1 VTLEQQQVETPSGGS
16 APSDGNAGDS
26 QAGESR
32 LRRWVERWR
41 PAAPVLM
48 LFAIGV
54 GAVFGLTYLG
64 GVGLDREAA
73 QTSLMEMSS
82 QVTDRSKT
90 LESIARDYA
99 WWDSAVENLAVRF
112 SPSWAKDNLGPL
124 TIPASYPQVTG
135 ILAVGGD
142 NRVLYGFIGNG
153 ELARGT
159 ALEFSGGFAALM
171 DAARSRASDV
181 PVPVHAVLGRGD
193 MVYLAGAAAVTP
205 HRRLSNADPSPPVLI
220 MLTAL
225 DADTL
230 GAISEATHVNGLQTA
245 ARIASDAIGQPL
257 IGADGSPVA
266 YLTWSPSRPGQRLIE
281 RLLVPIALVTLLLA
295 ALGLMALDQILRARR
310 AAENYAD
317 LVAAKNASLQQA
329 ASLLGITFDS
339 IDEGIVVLSRD
350 GEIRHWN
357 QTYERMWHFPPDT
370 LKIGMKLQDL
380 IVWKLRDGGYE
391 LLDDASGEWGE
402 DVAPTLQSEP
412 VPIRRRLYR
421 EPRGRLIESRRF
433 EMPGGAGQIGVTRD
447 LTDLKHR
454 EQALI
459 EAREQ
464 AVVANRA
471 KSEFLANVS
480 HELRTPL
487 NAVIGF
493 SEVLEVELYG
503 AIENPRYR
511 SYIRDIRKSGLHLLS
526 LINDILDFSKIEAG
540 KLELRLELCDCA
552 VIAEDA
558 GRQVSRQAET
568 QGLSF
573 AIDLPPSP
581 VTIQADARAV
591 FRALLNI
598 LSNAVK
604 FTPAGGTVTLR
615 YRHNAD
621 GAAVF
626 SVADTG
632 IGIAPADIAKALSPF
647 GQIDSDI
654 ARRFRGTGLG
664 LSIVKGICE
673 LHGGTLD
680 IDSEVGIGTTVTIV
694 IPDQRRRGATGA
706 KATPHQPAAVD

>member
-1 VTLEQQQVETPSGGS
+1 MVIGQQQDEIPGGGI
-16 APSDGNAGDS
+16 ARSDS
-26 QAGESR
+26 RIGELR
-32 LRRWVERWR
+32 LRRWLDRWR

-73 QTSLMEMSS
+73 RTSLMEMSS
-82 QVTDRSKT
+82 QVTDRAKT

-99 WWDSAVENLAVRF
+99 WWDSSVENLAIRF
-112 SPSWAKDNLGPL
+112 SPNWARDNLGPL

-142 NRVLYGFIGNG
+142 NQVLYGFIGNR
-153 ELARGT
+153 EIARGAT
-159 ALEFSGGFAALM
+159 PEFSGGFAALM
-171 DAARSRASDV
+171 DEARARATDV
-181 PVPVHAVLGRGD
+181 PVPVHAALGRGGL
-193 MVYLAGAAAVTP
+193 VYLAGAAAVTP
-205 HRRLSNADPSPPVLI
+205 YTRIAGQSAAPQPVLI

-225 DADTL
+225 DAANL
-230 GAISEATHVNGLQTA
+230 NAIAQASRVDGLKTA
-245 ARIASDAIGQPL
+245 ARIGSGTIGHPL
-257 IGADGSPVA
+257 IGADGTHVA
-266 YLTWSPSRPGQRLIE
+266 YLTWRPPQPGRHLIE
-281 RLLVPIALVTLLLA
+281 RLLLPIALVTLLLA
-295 ALGLMALDQILRARR
+295 TLCVMALDQLLRTRR
-310 AAENYAD
+310 AAESYAD

-329 ASLLGITFDS
+329 AGLLGVTIDS
-339 IDEGIVVLSRD
+339 IDEGIVVLGND

-357 QTYERMWHFPPDT
+357 QTYERMWNFPPGVLQT
-370 LKIGMKLQDL
+370 GMKLQDL
-380 IVWKLRDGGYE
+380 IAWKLNSGDYE
-391 LLDDASGEWGE
+391 MVDDHNEWCGDVPPVERGERE
-402 DVAPTLQSEP
+402 
-412 VPIRRRLYR
+412 PIRRRLYR

-447 LTDLKHR
+447 LTDLKAR

-464 AVVANRA
+464 AVIANRA

-540 KLELRLELCDCA
+540 KMELRLELCDCS
-552 VIAEDA
+552 VIADDA
-558 GRQVSRQAET
+558 AHQVSHQAAEQNLT
-568 QGLSF
+568 F
-573 AIDLPPSP
+573 AIELPPVP
-581 VTIQADARAV
+581 LTIQADARSV
-591 FRALLNI
+591 FRALLNM

-604 FTPAGGTVTLR
+604 FTPPGGTVTLR
-615 YRHNAD
+615 YRRNAE

-626 SVADTG
+626 SVSDTG

-673 LHGGTLD
+673 LHGGSLD
-680 IDSEVGIGTTVTIV
+680 IDSEVGVGTTVTIV
-694 IPDQRRRGATGA
+694 IPDQRRRGMSPS
-706 KATPHQPAAVD
+706 KVTPREPAAV

>member
-1 VTLEQQQVETPSGGS
+1 MGRGQQQDQNPFSGDARGVS
-16 APSDGNAGDS
+16 ARG
-26 QAGESR
+26 QAR
-32 LRRWVERWR
+32 LRRWLERWR

-73 QTSLMEMSS
+73 QTSLMEMSG
-82 QVTDRSKT
+82 QVSDRAKT

-112 SPSWAKDNLGPL
+112 SPNWARDNIGPL

-142 NRVLYGFIGNG
+142 DRVLYGFIGPR
-153 ELARGT
+153 EVARGT
-159 ALEFSGGFAALM
+159 LPEFIGGFAELM
-171 DAARSRASDV
+171 DAARSRATDV

-193 MVYLAGAAAVTP
+193 TVYLAAAAAVTP
-205 HRRLSNADPSPPVLI
+205 YIRPAGPVAPQPVLV

-225 DADTL
+225 DAASL
-230 GAISEATHVNGLQTA
+230 NAIALATRVEGLRTA
-245 ARIASDAIGQPL
+245 AAIESGAIGQPL
-257 IGADGSPVA
+257 VGADGTPVA
-266 YLTWSPSRPGQRLIE
+266 YLTWRPPQPGQHLID

-295 ALGLMALDQILRARR
+295 TLCVMALDQLLRTRR
-310 AAENYAD
+310 AAESYAD

-329 ASLLGITFDS
+329 ASLLGVTIDS
-339 IDEGIVVLSRD
+339 IDEGIVVLGNG

-357 QTYERMWHFPPDT
+357 QTYERMWNFPPGV
-370 LKIGMKLQDL
+370 LKTGMKLQDL
-380 IVWKLRDGGYE
+380 IAWKLRDGGYE
-391 LLDDASGEWGE
+391 LIDDDSEWCGDVPAAKRGERE
-402 DVAPTLQSEP
+402 
-412 VPIRRRLYR
+412 PIRRRLYR
-421 EPRGRLIESRRF
+421 EPKGRLIESRRF

-447 LTDLKHR
+447 LTELKAR

-526 LINDILDFSKIEAG
+526 LINDILDFSKLEAG
-540 KLELRLELCDCA
+540 KLELRLELCDCSA
-552 VIAEDA
+552 IADDA
-558 GRQVSRQAET
+558 GRQVSHQAGL
-568 QGLSF
+568 QGLSLVM
-573 AIDLPPSP
+573 DLPATPL
-581 VTIQADARAV
+581 VIQADARAV
-591 FRALLNI
+591 FRALLNM

-604 FTPAGGTVTLR
+604 FTPAGNVTLR
-615 YRHNAD
+615 YRRNAE

-632 IGIAPADIAKALSPF
+632 IGIAAADIEKALSPF

-654 ARRFRGTGLG
+654 ARRYRGTGLG

-673 LHGGTLD
+673 LHGGTID
-680 IDSEVGIGTTVTIV
+680 IDSEVGVGTTVTIV
-694 IPDQRRRGATGA
+694 IPDQRRRGAQGVRV
-706 KATPHQPAAVD
+706 TPREPAAV

>member
-1 VTLEQQQVETPSGGS
+1 MARGQQQVENFPGGIARSDSGS
-16 APSDGNAGDS
+16 
-26 QAGESR
+26 GEPR
-32 LRRWVERWR
+32 LRRWLERWR

-82 QVTDRSKT
+82 QVADRTKT

-99 WWDSAVENLAVRF
+99 WWDSAVENLAVEF

-142 NRVLYGFIGNG
+142 DRVLYGFVGSREI
-153 ELARGT
+153 ARGAT
-159 ALEFSGGFAALM
+159 PEFSGGFAALM
-171 DAARSRASDV
+171 DAARSRATDV
-181 PVPVHAVLGRGD
+181 PVPVHAVLSRGD
-193 MVYLAGAAAVTP
+193 VLYLAGAAAVT
-205 HRRLSNADPSPPVLI
+205 AYTPSTDQAAAPQPVLV

-225 DADTL
+225 DAVSL
-230 GAISEATHVNGLQTA
+230 NAISLASRVDGLKTG
-245 ARIASDAIGQPL
+245 ARIESGTIGQAL
-257 IGADGSPVA
+257 IGADGA
-266 YLTWSPSRPGQRLIE
+266 TIGYLSWRPPQPGRHLIE
-281 RLLVPIALVTLLLA
+281 RLLLPIALVTVLLA
-295 ALGLMALDQILRARR
+295 ALCLMALDQILRTRR

-317 LVAAKNASLQQA
+317 LVAAKNASLHQA
-329 ASLLGITFDS
+329 AGLLGVTIDS
-339 IDEGIVVLSRD
+339 IDEGIVVLGTG

-357 QTYERMWHFPPDT
+357 KTYERMWNFPPGV
-370 LKIGMKLQDL
+370 LKTGMKLHDL
-380 IVWKLRDGGYE
+380 IAWKLRDGGYE
-391 LLDDASGEWGE
+391 LLDDETDWYG
-402 DVAPTLQSEP
+402 DAPAP
-412 VPIRRRLYR
+412 VRNEREPIRRRLYR
-421 EPRGRLIESRRF
+421 EPKGRLIESRRF

-447 LTDLKHR
+447 LTEVKAR

-540 KLELRLELCDCA
+540 KLELRLEACDCSA
-552 VIAEDA
+552 IAEDA
-558 GRQVSRQAET
+558 GRQVSHQAAG
-568 QGLSF
+568 QGLTL
-573 AIDLPPSP
+573 AMDLPPSP
-581 VTIQADARAV
+581 LSIHADARAV
-591 FRALLNI
+591 FRALLN
-598 LSNAVK
+598 LMSNAVK

-615 YRHNAD
+615 YRRNAE

-632 IGIAPADIAKALSPF
+632 IGIAAADIEKALSPF

-654 ARRFRGTGLG
+654 ARRYRGTGLG
-664 LSIVKGICE
+664 LSIVKGICD
-673 LHGGTLD
+673 LHGGSLD
-680 IDSEVGIGTTVTIV
+680 IDSEVGVGTTVTIV
-694 IPDQRRRGATGA
+694 IPDQRRRGGA
-706 KATPHQPAAVD
+706 AVKVTPREPAAV

>member
-1 VTLEQQQVETPSGGS
+1 MAQAQQQ
-16 APSDGNAGDS
+16 DGNPAGRS
-26 QAGESR
+26 RRSVSAESRAR
-32 LRRWVERWR
+32 LRRWLESWR

-73 QTSLMEMSS
+73 QSSLMEMSG
-82 QVTDRSKT
+82 QVADRTKT

-99 WWDSAVENLAVRF
+99 WWDSATANLAVRF
-112 SPSWAKDNLGPL
+112 SPGWARDNIGPL

-142 NRVLYGFIGNG
+142 NRVLYGFIGSR
-153 ELARGT
+153 ELARGS
-159 ALEFSGGFAALM
+159 LPDFSGGFAELM
-171 DAARSRASDV
+171 AAARSRATEV
-181 PVPVHAVLGRGD
+181 PVPVHAALGRD
-193 MVYLAGAAAVTP
+193 DTVYLAAAAAVTSYARP
-205 HRRLSNADPSPPVLI
+205 AGAVAPQPVLV

-225 DADTL
+225 DAANL
-230 GAISEATHVNGLQTA
+230 K
-245 ARIASDAIGQPL
+245 AIGQATRVEGLKTAAAIEAGEIGTPL
-257 IGADGSPVA
+257 LGADGAPRA
-266 YLTWSPSRPGQRLIE
+266 YLTWHPPQPGRHLID
-281 RLLVPIALVTLLLA
+281 RLLVPITLVTLLLA
-295 ALGLMALDQILRARR
+295 ALSVMALDQILRTRR
-310 AAENYAD
+310 AAESYAD

-329 ASLLGITFDS
+329 ASLLGITIDS
-339 IDEGIVVLSRD
+339 IDEGIVVLGND

-357 QTYERMWHFPPDT
+357 QTYERMWNFPPGV
-370 LKIGMKLQDL
+370 LKTGMKLQDL
-380 IVWKLRDGGYE
+380 IAWKLRDGGYE
-391 LLDDASGEWGE
+391 LIDDDCEWYE
-402 DVAPTLQSEP
+402 VPNAERSERE
-412 VPIRRRLYR
+412 PIRRRLYR
-421 EPRGRLIESRRF
+421 EPKGRLIESRRF

-447 LTDLKHR
+447 LTDLKAR

-526 LINDILDFSKIEAG
+526 LINDILDFSKLEAG
-540 KLELRLELCDCA
+540 KMELRLELCDCSA
-552 VIAEDA
+552 IAEDA
-558 GRQVSRQAET
+558 VRQVGHQAEA
-568 QGLSF
+568 QGLNLVM
-573 AIDLPPSP
+573 DLPATPL
-581 VTIQADARAV
+581 VIQADARAL
-591 FRALLNI
+591 FRALLNM

-604 FTPAGGTVTLR
+604 FTPAGSVTLR
-615 YRHNAD
+615 YRRNAE

-632 IGIAPADIAKALSPF
+632 IGIAPADIEKALSPF

-654 ARRFRGTGLG
+654 ARRYRGTGLG

-673 LHGGTLD
+673 LHGGSID
-680 IDSEVGIGTTVTIV
+680 IDSEVGVGTTVTIV
-694 IPDQRRRGATGA
+694 IPDQRRRGLPVV
-706 KATPHQPAAVD
+706 KATPREPAAV

>member
-1 VTLEQQQVETPSGGS
+1 MARS
-16 APSDGNAGDS
+16 ASRT
-26 QAGESR
+26 GEAR
-32 LRRWVERWR
+32 LRRWFDRWR

-54 GAVFGLTYLG
+54 GAVLGLTYLG

-112 SPSWAKDNLGPL
+112 SPNWARDNLGPL

-142 NRVLYGFIGNG
+142 NRVLYGFIGNR
-153 ELARGT
+153 EIARG
-159 ALEFSGGFAALM
+159 AVPEFSGGFAALM
-171 DAARSRASDV
+171 DEARARATDV
-181 PVPVHAVLGRGD
+181 PVPLHAVLARGD
-193 MVYLAGAAAVTP
+193 LVYLAGVAAVTP
-205 HRRLSNADPSPPVLI
+205 YTRISGESSAAQPVLV

-225 DADTL
+225 DAANL
-230 GAISEATHVNGLQTA
+230 GAIAQTSRVEALETA
-245 ARIASDAIGQPL
+245 AAIDSGKIGQAL
-257 IGADGSPVA
+257 IGADGGTVA
-266 YLTWSPSRPGQRLIE
+266 YLTWRPPQPGQHLID
-281 RLLVPIALVTLLLA
+281 RLLMPIALVTVLLT
-295 ALGLMALDQILRARR
+295 ALCLMALDQLLRTRR
-310 AAENYAD
+310 AAESYAD
-317 LVAAKNASLQQA
+317 LVAAKNSSLQQA
-329 ASLLGITFDS
+329 AGLLGVTIDS
-339 IDEGIVVLSRD
+339 IDEGIVVLGMD

-357 QTYERMWHFPPDT
+357 QTYERMWNFPPGV
-370 LKIGMKLQDL
+370 LKVGLKLPDL
-380 IVWKLRDGGYE
+380 IAWKLRDGGYE
-391 LLDDASGEWGE
+391 MVDDDTEWCGDVPPGERPAKRGE
-402 DVAPTLQSEP
+402 RE
-412 VPIRRRLYR
+412 PIRRRLYR

-447 LTDLKHR
+447 LTDLKAR

-464 AVVANRA
+464 AVIANRA

-511 SYIRDIRKSGLHLLS
+511 SYIRDIRKSGLHLLA

-540 KLELRLELCDCA
+540 KLELRLELCDCS
-552 VIAEDA
+552 VIADDA
-558 GRQVSRQAET
+558 ARQVAHQASEQNLT
-568 QGLSF
+568 F
-573 AIDLPPSP
+573 VIDLPPAP
-581 VTIQADARAV
+581 LTIQADARSV
-591 FRALLNI
+591 FRALLNM

-604 FTPAGGTVTLR
+604 FTPSGGTVTLR
-615 YRHNAD
+615 YRRNAE

-632 IGIAPADIAKALSPF
+632 IGIAPADIEKALSPF

-673 LHGGTLD
+673 LHGGSLD
-680 IDSEVGIGTTVTIV
+680 IDSEVGVGTTVTIV
-694 IPDQRRRGATGA
+694 IPDQRRRGAPGLKVPA
-706 KATPHQPAAVD
+706 PREPAAV

>member
-1 VTLEQQQVETPSGGS
+1 VALGQQEDGIPPGGRARS
-16 APSDGNAGDS
+16 ASR
-26 QAGESR
+26 AGEPR
-32 LRRWVERWR
+32 LRRWLDRWR

-64 GVGLDREAA
+64 GIGLDREAA
-73 QTSLMEMSS
+73 QTSLMEMSG

-112 SPSWAKDNLGPL
+112 SPNWARDNLGPL
-124 TIPASYPQVTG
+124 TIPASYPQVNG

-142 NRVLYGFIGNG
+142 NRVLYGFIGNR
-153 ELARGT
+153 EIPRA
-159 ALEFSGGFAALM
+159 AAPEFGGGFTALM
-171 DAARSRASDV
+171 DEARTRATDV
-181 PVPVHAVLGRGD
+181 PVPVHAVLARGD
-193 MVYLAGAAAVTP
+193 LLYLAAAAAVTP
-205 HRRLSNADPSPPVLI
+205 YSRISGESSAPQPVLVI
-220 MLTAL
+220 LSAL
-225 DADTL
+225 DPAML
-230 GAISEATHVNGLQTA
+230 NAIAQASRVEALETA
-245 ARIASDAIGQPL
+245 AAIGPGKIGQPL
-257 IGADGSPVA
+257 IGADGGTVA
-266 YLTWSPSRPGQRLIE
+266 YLAWRPPQPGRHLIE
-281 RLLVPIALVTLLLA
+281 RLLMPIALVTLLLA
-295 ALGLMALDQILRARR
+295 ILCLMALDQLLRTRR
-310 AAENYAD
+310 AAESYAD

-329 ASLLGITFDS
+329 AGLLGVTIDS
-339 IDEGIVVLSRD
+339 IDEGIVVIGKD

-357 QTYERMWHFPPDT
+357 QTYERMWNFPPGV
-370 LKIGMKLQDL
+370 LKVGLKLTDL
-380 IVWKLRDGGYE
+380 IAWKLNSGDYEMVDDDSEAQGG
-391 LLDDASGEWGE
+391 APSAPGGER
-402 DVAPTLQSEP
+402 A
-412 VPIRRRLYR
+412 PIRRRLYR

-447 LTDLKHR
+447 LTEVKAR

-511 SYIRDIRKSGLHLLS
+511 SYIRDIRKSGLHLLA

-540 KLELRLELCDCA
+540 KLELRLELCDCS
-552 VIAEDA
+552 VIADDA
-558 GRQVSRQAET
+558 ARQIAHQASAQNLT
-568 QGLSF
+568 F
-573 AIDLPPSP
+573 AVDLPPAP
-581 VTIQADARAV
+581 LTIQADARSV
-591 FRALLNI
+591 FRALLNM

-604 FTPAGGTVTLR
+604 FTPSGGRVTLR
-615 YRHNAD
+615 YRRNAE

-632 IGIAPADIAKALSPF
+632 IGIAPADMEKALSPF

-673 LHGGTLD
+673 LHGGSLD
-680 IDSEVGIGTTVTIV
+680 IDSEVGVGTTVTIV
-694 IPDQRRRGATGA
+694 IPDQRRRNAPGL
-706 KATPHQPAAVD
+706 KVTPRQPIAV